1 MKHRDAVVII
11 DLPPIVGLAETI
23 RLAPAADHVALVIRW
38 GRSER
43 QFVQFA
49 LDSLRAAGIST
60 VAVILND
67 VDLKAQRRRGYR
79 DYHTVAYTDKK
90 LYRRPPAGTRDPAVP
105 APLLA
110 SVAAPPDTSYP
121 DTSYPD
127 TSFKI
132 NGSRP
137 QRGDKHDDSPGS
149 VKSDIAKLYD
159 RYRG

>member
-1 MKHRDAVVII
+1 LKHRYAVVII
-11 DLPPIVGLAETI
+11 DLPPVVGLAETM

-60 VAVILND
+60 IAVMLND

-79 DYHTVAYTDKK
+79 DYHASVYTDKQ
-90 LYRRPPAGTRDPAVP
+90 LYSRPPGGFRPPAAP
-105 APLLA
+105 APLLT
-110 SVAAPPDTSYP
+110 SVAAQPDTSY
-121 DTSYPD
+121 
-127 TSFKI
+127 KA
-132 NGSRP
+132 NRSRP
-137 QRGDKHDDSPGS
+137 QRGDKHGDPPST
-149 VKSDIAKLYD
+149 VASDIARLYD